1 MSSGGEA
8 PPARSKRA
16 EREPP
21 VLGWKGRLDALM
33 RSVMRTRQVRA
44 VLDVTRAYD
53 QGGGGMLAGALA
65 YFSFFSLVP
74 ALLLFVSL
82 LGIIIEDA
90 ALRADLVDTLVN
102 QIDPIRDVAVVIV
115 DGLAN
120 SGRTGTIVGVLGLL
134 WGASGFYGAL
144 QGAMQRMFPG
154 PGGRDFFRTRLNGV
168 ITVVLVLGTLLVAV
182 VVVFGLPFVTQWIDS
197 RCRELRS
204 LDVAVVDGFCAI
216 DFAEVTGAIAVVGA
230 MGIAFG
236 AVLTIYLVIPTDGP
250 SFRQAFWPAVLV
262 GLAIGGLTSLFGW
275 IAPLLVRHWVA
286 LGIVGS
292 VFISLLWLYLV
303 FQALMYG
310 AAFARLRRDRD
321 RVRREVPHL

>member
-1 MSSGGEA
+1 M
-8 PPARSKRA
+8 
-16 EREPP
+16 
-21 VLGWKGRLDALM
+21 
-33 RSVMRTRQVRA
+33 RA

-53 QGGGGMLAGALA
+53 QGGGGMMAGALA

-82 LGIIIEDA
+82 LGIVIEDA
-90 ALRADLVDTLVN
+90 ALRQELVDTLVK

-115 DGLAN
+115 DGLAD
-120 SGRTGTIVGVLGLL
+120 SGRTVTIVGVLGLL

-182 VVVFGLPFVTQWIDS
+182 VVVFGLPLVTEWIES
-197 RCRELRS
+197 RCRELRA
-204 LDVAVVDGFCAI
+204 LDVAVVEGFCAI

-250 SFRQAFWPAVLV
+250 TFRQAFWPAVLV

-275 IAPLLVRHWVA
+275 VAPLLVRHWVA

-321 RVRREVPHL
+321 RVRQEVPHL